1 MGAVAPIFTSLAATE
16 HEAVAELLH
25 RSLAGWYEARLGQ
38 GSRFGDRAEPFRLIP
53 EVYAVL
59 DPGEAIAA
67 REANGGTLLGVCFVH
82 PRPTHVSV
90 GLVAVAPEAQGRGV
104 ARGLLTRALAR
115 ADELRVSAR
124 LVSSLLNLDSYS
136 LYTRHGFVPEEVY
149 QDVLI
154 TVPAG
159 GLGLSPAARSRV
171 ASVRVRLAG
180 LTEAGRIAA
189 YEHARRGIHRPAD
202 HALFLANRVGAWRV
216 WVAEDAAGALTGYL
230 VASVHPHH
238 RAVGPGAVDDET
250 TAEAL
255 LLTALDGYRG
265 GSALVLV
272 PAAASR
278 LVACLY
284 ALGGRN
290 VELHVA
296 QVRPVPDGPQT
307 TGAGDDGEIRGA
319 PCGENGIARAGALR
333 LGAAIAAGEVPPAGR
348 GAARCGWAFPT
359 FLPESA

>member
-1 MGAVAPIFTSLAATE
+1 MMGSVAPVFTPLAATE

-25 RSLAGWYEARLGQ
+25 RALVGWYETRLGQ
-38 GSRFGDRAEPFRLIP
+38 GSRFGDRSEPFRLIP
-53 EVYAVL
+53 KVYAAL

-67 REANGGTLLGVCFVH
+67 REANGGALLGVCFVH
-82 PRPTHVSV
+82 PRPTHLSV
-90 GLVAVAPEAQGRGV
+90 GIVAVAPEAQGRGI

-115 ADELRVSAR
+115 ADELRVPAR

-149 QDVLI
+149 QDVVI
-154 TVPAG
+154 TVPVG
-159 GLGLSPAARSRV
+159 GLDLPPSVRARV
-171 ASVRVRLAG
+171 ASVRVRQAEPG
-180 LTEAGRIAA
+180 EAENIAA

-202 HALFLANRVGAWRV
+202 HALFLANRVGDWRV

-238 RAVGPGAVDDET
+238 RAVGPGAVDDDV

-255 LLTALDGYRG
+255 LLTALDAYRG

-272 PAAASR
+272 PAAAAG
-278 LVACLY
+278 LVAHLY

-296 QVRPVPDGPQT
+296 QVRPVPGT
-307 TGAGDDGEIRGA
+307 
-319 PCGENGIARAGALR
+319 
-333 LGAAIAAGEVPPAGR
+333 R
-348 GAARCGWAFPT
+348 GAADAGGVGIATGTVDADRIEAASRSDPARGLAGVRSRGWAFPT